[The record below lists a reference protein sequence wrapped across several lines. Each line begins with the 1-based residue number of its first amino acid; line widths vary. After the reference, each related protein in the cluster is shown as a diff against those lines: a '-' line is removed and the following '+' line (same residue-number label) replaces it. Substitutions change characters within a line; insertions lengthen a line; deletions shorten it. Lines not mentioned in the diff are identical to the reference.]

1 MKFVVAIDGT
11 AASGKGT
18 LAKKIANHFGFN
30 YLDTGILYRIVAYNL
45 KSCDSFSKEKVS

>member
-18 LAKKIANHFGFN
+18 LGKKIAEH
-30 YLDTGILYRIVAYNL
+30 LI
-45 KSCDSFSKEKVS
+45 SKIIKF